1 VQVGRGEVNELIQD
15 TREDKARSFQM
26 LSSFSYHLTRKKT
39 FESTAQI
46 NISSQSVVKRK
57 RKLHVKREMGGHQIS
72 KISVN
77 SHVALAV
84 ITVTIFVHF
93 TTHCV

>member
-46 NISSQSVVKRK
+46 NISSQSVVNEKENYMLK
-57 RKLHVKREMGGHQIS
+57 EKW
-72 KISVN
+72 
-77 SHVALAV
+77 AV
-84 ITVTIFVHF
+84 TK
-93 TTHCV
+93 